1 MKRTIQFL
9 FTALLLVSVLAAAGC
24 GEVETPYQKNDAQN
38 FTVSVKYDA
47 NGGDFTNTNTLA
59 IVDSYDPATNGG
71 KIALLEPGDPQRGKN
86 AFQAKR
92 PGYFLVGWYTQ
103 CTETAD
109 GMAYS
114 GKWDFSTDV
123 LTVDPNGT
131 YTSTEPQLTLYA
143 AWLPLFEIEYYD
155 LATGQLLT
163 TVSYNPTQSSGI
175 TLPVWDEETGTIN
188 MKDVPEYKDHTFAGL
203 YLDAEGTQPVT
214 DAVLT
219 HPAEVDMTTATAQN
233 TTLRLYTQWQEGQW
247 YRIYTAEQ
255 FVKNA
260 NVNGCYELYA
270 DLDFADSIWPTALMY
285 GNFGGTI
292 RGNGHTLRNITFTQ
306 SNNSKVNAGMFG
318 QLTETA
324 QLTDVTFENVTFTV
338 KAGTRVAGTS
348 YGLLAGSLAAE
359 TKLENVSILA
369 STLQID
375 SGCYFG
381 TEDYV
386 IGLVS
391 GSGNG
396 GIDPAGI
403 TCQPTGD
410 APETVHITQSED
422 GIRVEIVTE

>member
-1 MKRTIQFL
+1 MKPIIKFL
-9 FTALLLVSVLAAAGC
+9 FAALLLVSVLAAAGC
-24 GEVETPYQKNDAQN
+24 GEVETPYQVKDREH

-59 IVDSYDPATNGG
+59 IVDSYDPSANGG

-92 PGYFLVGWYTQ
+92 PGYFLVGWYQ
-103 CTETAD
+103 ECTKTDTGAV
-109 GMAYS
+109 YS
-114 GKWDFSTDV
+114 GKWDFTKDM

-155 LATGQLLT
+155 LDSGELLS

-175 TLPVWDEETGTIN
+175 TLPVWDEETGAIN
-188 MKDVPEYKDHTFAGL
+188 MKDVPEYAEHTFEGMF
-203 YLDAEGTQPVT
+203 LDAAGKQPVT
-214 DAVLT
+214 AATLE
-219 HPAEVDMTTATAQN
+219 HPAKIDLNTATAEN
-233 TTLRLYTQWQEGQW
+233 TTLRLYTKWREGRW
-247 YRIYTAEQ
+247 FRIYTADQ

-260 NVNGCYELYA
+260 NVSGNYELLA
-270 DLDFADSIWPTALMY
+270 DLDFTDRIWPTALMY
-285 GNFGGTI
+285 GNFSGVI
-292 RGNGHTLRNITFTQ
+292 RGNGHTMRNISLTHT
-306 SNNSKVNAGMFG
+306 NNSKINAGMFG
-318 QLTETA
+318 QLTDTA
-324 QLTDVTFENVTFTV
+324 KLSDVAFENVTFTL

-348 YGLLAGSLAAE
+348 YGLLAGSLSAQAV
-359 TKLENVSILA
+359 LENVTVLS
-369 STLQID
+369 SKLQID
-375 SGCYFG
+375 SKCYFG

-396 GIDPAGI
+396 GIDPSGI
-403 TCQPTGD
+403 LCQATGD

-422 GIRVEIVTE
+422 GIRVEIQN